1 MILTPATLFAKIVGL
16 FYKIPLLHIVG
27 VAGMAYFLSAY
38 HVYSLLF
45 VLSASG
51 LPTALSLLVSRA
63 IATGRGRVSR
73 IFGLAVLVFL
83 LLGGVGTLLLFLFAV
98 PIAARLSMSG
108 AAPAIAAIAPALF
121 LSAFVGAVR
130 GLFQG
135 AGDMLPTAISE
146 VLEALGKLVF
156 GILLALRAAKGGAP
170 VPLVAAAAI
179 FGITLGVALSAL
191 FLLCLL
197 FCRARRIFACQGT
210 ERDSVG
216 RVLRTLFS
224 VALPITVSASVMS
237 FVSLADTVLI
247 SGRLQ
252 AIGFAP
258 HLANAMYSSYGNLA
272 VPLYNLVPALLAPVT
287 LSLTPVL
294 SAAFARG
301 EGEGVRTAF
310 ASAFRLCALLAL
322 PASLGLSVFAY
333 PILSLLYVGQS
344 EAISVATPLLML
356 LAPAVLL
363 AVLIALTSAALQAAG
378 RTGVPVLSMLVG
390 AFVKLTSEALLLSL
404 PQVNI
409 FGAPIS
415 TLLCN
420 AAVLLVNTA
429 VLYRLIPRGTVTVK
443 NLLSSL
449 AASLLAV
456 GAGACLYYYLSQF
469 SMSPLLQML
478 PVLFLV
484 AMLYLLAALLFSAVT
499 AEDIAALPFG
509 DRICLILLKCHLLKE
524 VKNEQ
529 RRKNQASFGEE
540 NV

>member
-73 IFGLAVLVFL
+73 IFGLSVLVFL
-83 LLGGVGTLLLFLFAV
+83 LLGGVGTLLLYLFAV
-98 PIAARLSMSG
+98 PIAERLSMSG

-135 AGDMLPTAISE
+135 EGDMLPTAISE

-156 GILLALRAAKGGAP
+156 GILLALRAAQSGAP
-170 VPLVAAAAI
+170 VSLIAAAAI

-191 FLLCLL
+191 FLLSLL
-197 FCRARRIFACQGT
+197 LIRARRMFSSTQAP
-210 ERDSVG
+210 RDSA
-216 RVLRTLFS
+216 RHVLRELFS

-252 AIGFAP
+252 ANGFAP
-258 HLANAMYSSYGNLA
+258 QIANAMYSSYGNLA
-272 VPLYNLVPALLAPVT
+272 VPLYNLVPALLAPIT

-294 SAAFARG
+294 SAAFAKGDRA
-301 EGEGVRTAF
+301 GVHTAF

-344 EAISVATPLLML
+344 EAVSVATPLLML

-363 AVLIALTSAALQAAG
+363 AVMIALTSAALQAAG
-378 RTGVPVLSMLVG
+378 RTGVPVISMLVG
-390 AFVKLTSEALLLSL
+390 ALVKLASEACLLSH
-404 PQVNI
+404 PRI
-409 FGAPIS
+409 HIYGAPVS

-420 AAVLLVNTA
+420 AAVLLINTA
-429 VLYRLIPRGTVTVK
+429 VLYKLIPRGTVTVK
-443 NLLSSL
+443 NLLSPL
-449 AASLLAV
+449 AAALLAV
-456 GAGACLYYYLSQF
+456 GAGAWLYRFLLPFQ
-469 SMSPLLQML
+469 MSLLLQMSL
-478 PVLFLV
+478 VLSLT
-484 AMLYLLAALLFSAVT
+484 ALLYLLAALLFSAVT

-509 DRICLILLKCHLLKE
+509 ERICAVLLKFHLLKE
-524 VKNEQ
+524 Y
-529 RRKNQASFGEE
+529 
-540 NV
+540 